1 MLEEDERINEQSSL
15 SILESPT
22 QIVPGSELALML
34 SSLQTQFI
42 LPDEY
47 SCYNKKS
54 KGPRFIATKGVFSC
68 ITVFACDSTGRFFAA
83 HIQVPRLHN
92 NFWKK
97 RDLPLLPEITNAL
110 KWVFKKSDP
119 RDVKVRLVGGQLA
132 QDVDMALRSF
142 FPGQKEKHSIAW
154 HVKDAV
160 LSAGLLLD
168 SESTRLLNVF
178 PGNCFGIFVS

>member
-22 QIVPGSELALML
+22 RIVPGSDLALVL
-34 SSLQTQFI
+34 SSPQTQFI

-47 SCYNKKS
+47 ACYNKKS

-68 ITVFACDSTGRFFAA
+68 IAVFACDSAGGRFFAT
-83 HIQVPRLHN
+83 HIQVPRMHN

-97 RDLPLLPEITNAL
+97 RDTPLLPEITNAL

-119 RDVKVRLVGGQLA
+119 GDVKVRLVGGQLT
-132 QDVDMALRSF
+132 QDMDRALRSF
-142 FPGQKEKHSIAW
+142 FPGQTEKHSVAW

-178 PGNCFGIFVS
+178 PGNYC